1 MNDYLWPVQD
11 DYRRWGFISA
21 TGIVIPPQFNDACW
35 FSEGLAEVKVGDK
48 WGFINSVGE
57 MVIPTQ
63 FDCTEK
69 FSEGLASVRVGHQ
82 WGAIDPT
89 GNLVIPLQFD
99 LLCMFSEGLAI
110 AYTGGTVRKK
120 WNDEQLEI
128 HKMQLAYVY
137 PNEAEEAAKEYEKDV
152 NQLVID
158 GGKWGVVDKTGTFV
172 ISPRFKSDG
181 QADIEERSMSGR
193 GFKNGIL
200 AFYGPNLVYEGTGL
214 TPPPEE
220 EEIEPVIIDVDTI
233 QSLWDKGDRKWRKAY
248 IASLTPQEKAGKFGF
263 INYAGDI
270 IIEPMWDKV
279 SNEWECGLLGVF
291 NTRDEEDNIDE
302 AYLKPSGEIAFVN
315 NSFSFRP
322 FYDGMAVAWGNDG
335 LNGYLDTNGCLVIDY
350 QFADAQDFSYG
361 LAAVTYGQDFE
372 TALYG
377 YINKSGQMVI
387 SEQFVSASG
396 FDSNGLAAV
405 EILGGKYG
413 LINRK
418 GQLVLPPKYDYLSA
432 MTDSHNDDIL
442 YKFREGEERT
452 YGVIN
457 SQGNIII
464 EPIYRRVGFGDGI
477 IEGELEGT
485 RYYEPK
491 TYFNK
496 AGEVIFQSTPAEPD

>member
-57 MVIPTQ
+57 MVTPPQ
-63 FDCTEK
+63 FDYTFK
-69 FSEGLASVRVGHQ
+69 FSEGLASVRIGHQ
-82 WGAIDPT
+82 WGAIDT
-89 GNLVIPLQFD
+89 SGNLVIPPQFD
-99 LLCMFSEGLAI
+99 LLECFSEGLAI
-110 AYTGGTVRKK
+110 AYV
-120 WNDEQLEI
+120 
-128 HKMQLAYVY
+128 
-137 PNEAEEAAKEYEKDV
+137 
-152 NQLVID
+152 
-158 GGKWGVVDKTGTFV
+158 GGKVEYSKMYGMTDRLMMVGGMWGVVDKTGKFV

-200 AFYGPNLVYEGTGL
+200 AFYGPSLVYEGTGL

-263 INYAGDI
+263 INYTGDI

-372 TALYG
+372 TALHG
-377 YINKSGQMVI
+377 YIDKSGEMVI
-387 SEQFVSASG
+387 PEQFVSASE
-396 FDSNGLAAV
+396 FCSNGLAVV
-405 EILGGKYG
+405 EVSGEKYG
-413 LINRK
+413 LIDK
-418 GQLVLPPKYDYLSA
+418 TGQLVLPPKYDWLFA
-432 MTDSHNDDIL
+432 MTDDSDDEDIL
-442 YKFREGEERT
+442 YKFCEGEGDDT
-452 YGVIN
+452 YGVID

-464 EPIYRRVGFGDGI
+464 EPMYRKISSG
-477 IEGELEGT
+477 GELIKAELAGAWG
-485 RYYEPK
+485 YEPK
-491 TYFNK
+491 FYFNN
-496 AGEVIFQSTPAEPD
+496 AGEIVFQSTPAEL